1 MATLTTT
8 SQTPSPNFE
17 QAIVPHLPAATRLAR
32 WILRDPDDADDAV
45 QEASLRA
52 LRYFDS
58 FDGVNERAWFLR
70 IVRNTCF
77 TRRGQRVRAEVDQ
90 FDEQEHSAS
99 RPSHDPEALAL
110 HTDAARSLAR
120 ALKCLPAR
128 WRDLI
133 VLREING
140 LSYRELADTMHVPI
154 GTVTSG
160 LSRARQALRDA
171 LDDITRMGRHD
182 EGRCDSRSAA

>member
-1 MATLTTT
+1 MATPTPT
-8 SQTPSPNFE
+8 SPSPSPSFE
-17 QAIVPHLPAATRLAR
+17 HAIVPHLAAATRLAR

-52 LRYFDS
+52 LRYFAS
-58 FDGVNERAWFLR
+58 FDGANERAWFLR

-77 TRRGQRVRAEVDQ
+77 TRRGQRVRADVDQ
-90 FDEQEHSAS
+90 FDEEQHSAQ
-99 RPSHDPEALAL
+99 RPTRDPEALAL
-110 HTDAARSLAR
+110 HTDDARLLAK
-120 ALKCLPAR
+120 ALKGLPAR

-140 LSYRELADTMHVPI
+140 LSYRELADTMHVPM

-171 LDDITRMGRHD
+171 LDGLAKMGRHV
-182 EGRCDSRSAA
+182 EGGCDSRRAA